1 MSEPQQPNNVVENES
16 IDLPAPAP
24 ANTKLIVILVVLIV
38 IGFSSVPALLGYMY
52 ASKTLPTS
60 KMAPETSVSE
70 VIKPAIASPT
80 PLASTSPKPTLSPN
94 QYGNTFNSSALG
106 IGFYYA
112 AKITGSNE
120 LIDVVEKDNTVYV
133 FAKGTTMES
142 GQYVQRF
149 FKDPSVSLEA
159 AITDQFLKNIPTD
172 KCYVKELSRLEQG
185 IIKATIDY
193 PVPANSGEPFF
204 MFGEECPEKYKRSNG
219 MSYFYYDPKV
229 SDRYFYF
236 SIGQYSI
243 PAYSNSTKT
252 SWQDT
257 FMTY

>member
-1 MSEPQQPNNVVENES
+1 MNEPQQPNNVVENKPV
-16 IDLPAPAP
+16 DLPVPP
-24 ANTKLIVILVVLIV
+24 PTNTKLIVMFVVLIV
-38 IGFSSVPALLGYMY
+38 IGFSSVTALLGYMY
-52 ASKTLPTS
+52 ASKMLSKATPLPQPS
-60 KMAPETSVSE
+60 PQIIVS
-70 VIKPAIASPT
+70 SPT
-80 PLASTSPKPTLSPN
+80 PLPSPTAAPKPTLSPN
-94 QYGNTFNSSALG
+94 QYGNTFNSAALG
-106 IGFYYA
+106 FGFYYA

-120 LIDVVEKDNTVYV
+120 MIDVVEKDNTVYV
-133 FAKGTTMES
+133 YAKGTPMEG

-159 AITDQFLKNIPTD
+159 AITDQFLKNIPSD
-172 KCYVKELSRLEQG
+172 KCFIKELSRLDGG

-229 SDRYFYF
+229 TDKYYFF

-257 FMTY
+257 FKAF